1 MTSQEN
7 HWKIFA
13 LSTGIYL
20 KTRKLTEKYL
30 KSLKITWPQF
40 VTLLN
45 LSQGDNISQKELAL
59 RMENDTTTIMVLCDS
74 LEKKGWI
81 KRVKDPS
88 DRRINRLQ
96 VTPQGE
102 SVYSLAYPLM
112 MAKYKML
119 IEQISTGDLQ
129 VTLSVLS
136 RLFDI
141 IKGQY
146 LQEIS

>member
-13 LSTGIYL
+13 LLSEIYL
-20 KTRKLTEKYL
+20 KTRKLAEKYL
-30 KSLKITWPQF
+30 KPLKITWPQF

-45 LSQGDNISQKELAL
+45 LSQGDNISQKELAA
-59 RMENDTTTIMVLCDS
+59 RMESDTTTTMVLCDS

-102 SVYSLAYPLM
+102 SVFSLAYPLM

-119 IEQISTGDLQ
+119 TEQISSDGLQ

-141 IKGQY
+141 IKEQY
-146 LQEIS
+146 KQETS